1 MGKKYT
7 VKIATP
13 FVGANGTRISE
24 FALKKAVEDF
34 NGNDTRLG
42 FFGQS
47 EMLVTDL
54 SSVALKVDCLD
65 LSDSGELI
73 AEIEALPTMYGDMLT
88 DMIDGGHS
96 PEFHISGYF
105 DKDQDSDFIKNF
117 VIDSINICYTKK

>member
-1 MGKKYT
+1 MGKKYK

-42 FFGQS
+42 FFGQNKI
-47 EMLVTDL
+47 VTDL
-54 SSVALKVDCLD
+54 SSIALKVDCLD
-65 LSDSGELI
+65 LSDNGELV
-73 AEIEALPTMYGDMLT
+73 AEIEASPTVYGNILT

-96 PEFHISGYF
+96 PEFYLSGYF
-105 DKDQDSDFIKNF
+105 EKDQDSDFIKNF
-117 VIDSINICYTKK
+117 VINSINVCCGNE